1 MLRGRDL
8 RALKEARRAKARAKS
23 AARRPLR
30 LSASAQ
36 AAVIEKLSEEFD
48 LLCRGEPS
56 GHDVEAALREAEA
69 AA

>member
-8 RALKEARRAKARAKS
+8 RGLKAAQRQRAKPR
-23 AARRPLR
+23 RRPLR

-36 AAVIEKLSEEFD
+36 AAVIEALREEFD

-56 GHDVEAALREAEA
+56 GADVEAALLAAEGRS
-69 AA
+69 